1 VLSCET
7 ASFLVAYYSA
17 LDSESFVPLRLFQGL
32 HLSMAHEFK
41 VFVHTPTF
49 GVSCQE
55 SVKRNDKQ
63 ASLDRHLN
71 LLNADNN
78 RGPISSGC
86 PSFYIIASGR
96 ECSFVSE
103 YLLFTYSPGPV
114 VRPTF
119 RRLLRSSKSSDNK
132 WLARRFPD
140 VHCKLAGWPSFPSFI
155 DSSLQQNLNFAFT
168 HVFGSA

>member
-1 VLSCET
+1 
-7 ASFLVAYYSA
+7 
-17 LDSESFVPLRLFQGL
+17 
-32 HLSMAHEFK
+32 MAHEFN

-55 SVKRNDKQ
+55 SVKPNDKQ
-63 ASLDRHLN
+63 ASFDRHLN

-78 RGPISSGC
+78 RAPTSSGC
-86 PSFYIIASGR
+86 PSFYVVIASGMSSVHGLSLSETYRVRLKGR

-114 VRPTF
+114 VRDTF
-119 RRLLRSSKSSDNK
+119 RRLLSSSKSSDNK

-140 VHCKLAGWPSFPSFI
+140 DHRKLDGPPFHHSSI
-155 DSSLQQNLNFAFT
+155 QSLQQKLNFAFT
-168 HVFGSA
+168 HVFGSG